1 MFTYKLDLV
10 FGQKRGSCILNVEYR
25 WEMDVM
31 WDSWRCPG
39 EHWNVIPEKKPG
51 TAEYWF
57 ANI

>member
-39 EHWNVIPEKKPG
+39 EKKPG
-51 TAEYWF
+51 TAENWF